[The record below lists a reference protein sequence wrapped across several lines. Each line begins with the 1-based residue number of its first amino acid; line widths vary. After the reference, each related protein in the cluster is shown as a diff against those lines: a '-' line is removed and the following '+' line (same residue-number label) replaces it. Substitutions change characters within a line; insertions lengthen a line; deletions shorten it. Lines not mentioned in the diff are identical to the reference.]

1 MKLSIWHWFQWL
13 KNAIF
18 RKLAVMSFKFEFII
32 STRIQFDFIA
42 TVGGNLYRIW
52 DAYFELAYYLNFA
65 SHRLRALI
73 DDYNSLLIKV
83 RKKSDEFNAKT
94 IAVSTRLE
102 TLYSKQLCKAWIFI
116 LSLLFCSRPLLK
128 FLQATRISWAAS

>member
-1 MKLSIWHWFQWL
+1 
-13 KNAIF
+13 
-18 RKLAVMSFKFEFII
+18 MSFKFEM
-32 STRIQFDFIA
+32 
-42 TVGGNLYRIW
+42 
-52 DAYFELAYYLNFA
+52 AYYLNFA

-102 TLYSKQLCKAWIFI
+102 TLYSKQLCKA
-116 LSLLFCSRPLLK
+116 
-128 FLQATRISWAAS
+128 